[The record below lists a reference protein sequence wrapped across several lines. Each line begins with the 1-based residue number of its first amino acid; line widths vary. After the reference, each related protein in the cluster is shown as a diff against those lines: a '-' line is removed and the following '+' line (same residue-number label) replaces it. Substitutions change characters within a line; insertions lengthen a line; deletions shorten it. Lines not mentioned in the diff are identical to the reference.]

1 MPAVK
6 KETLLRSKDVA
17 HILDLP
23 PDDVIYLARKGKLRG
38 VKEGKYWKFRLRDVK
53 YYQKKLQRDLPQRS
67 LSPLPNLVGSLLFL
81 GLRKKTETNSITPL
95 FWLAPKDTLE
105 PIENPTFF
113 ATKKLYL
120 TREIP
125 DIWCLIL
132 GSPALASW
140 FVLTGGSPNRRE
152 CLL

>member
-53 YYQKKLQRDLPQRS
+53 FYQKRLQ
-67 LSPLPNLVGSLLFL
+67 
-81 GLRKKTETNSITPL
+81 
-95 FWLAPKDTLE
+95 KD
-105 PIENPTFF
+105 
-113 ATKKLYL
+113 
-120 TREIP
+120 
-125 DIWCLIL
+125 
-132 GSPALASW
+132 
-140 FVLTGGSPNRRE
+140 
-152 CLL
+152 

>member
-53 YYQKKLQRDLPQRS
+53 YYQKKL
-67 LSPLPNLVGSLLFL
+67 
-81 GLRKKTETNSITPL
+81 E
-95 FWLAPKDTLE
+95 KD
-105 PIENPTFF
+105 
-113 ATKKLYL
+113 
-120 TREIP
+120 
-125 DIWCLIL
+125 
-132 GSPALASW
+132 
-140 FVLTGGSPNRRE
+140 
-152 CLL
+152 

>member
-53 YYQKKLQRDLPQRS
+53 YYQKRVQ
-67 LSPLPNLVGSLLFL
+67 
-81 GLRKKTETNSITPL
+81 
-95 FWLAPKDTLE
+95 KD
-105 PIENPTFF
+105 
-113 ATKKLYL
+113 
-120 TREIP
+120 
-125 DIWCLIL
+125 
-132 GSPALASW
+132 
-140 FVLTGGSPNRRE
+140 
-152 CLL
+152 

>member
-53 YYQKKLQRDLPQRS
+53 FYQKKIQ
-67 LSPLPNLVGSLLFL
+67 
-81 GLRKKTETNSITPL
+81 
-95 FWLAPKDTLE
+95 KD
-105 PIENPTFF
+105 
-113 ATKKLYL
+113 
-120 TREIP
+120 
-125 DIWCLIL
+125 
-132 GSPALASW
+132 
-140 FVLTGGSPNRRE
+140 
-152 CLL
+152 

>member
-53 YYQKKLQRDLPQRS
+53 YYQKKLQ
-67 LSPLPNLVGSLLFL
+67 
-81 GLRKKTETNSITPL
+81 
-95 FWLAPKDTLE
+95 KD
-105 PIENPTFF
+105 
-113 ATKKLYL
+113 
-120 TREIP
+120 
-125 DIWCLIL
+125 
-132 GSPALASW
+132 
-140 FVLTGGSPNRRE
+140 
-152 CLL
+152 

>member
-53 YYQKKLQRDLPQRS
+53 YYQKRLQKS
-67 LSPLPNLVGSLLFL
+67 ES
-81 GLRKKTETNSITPL
+81 
-95 FWLAPKDTLE
+95 A
-105 PIENPTFF
+105 
-113 ATKKLYL
+113 
-120 TREIP
+120 
-125 DIWCLIL
+125 
-132 GSPALASW
+132 
-140 FVLTGGSPNRRE
+140 
-152 CLL
+152 